1 MNCSGS
7 SNGYEV
13 HGGILI
19 NPCENP
25 PSIEFFVDI
34 PDLYVN
40 NWKRKFYHGDSFTL
54 TSNLGGE
61 LELQK
66 EKNKLILG
74 LSLHVIYGK
83 NGTHPLFPLLHFP
96 VKFPVF
102 QNVVFSVPGCLAFED
117 HVTQDHI
124 SVTPLPSPKSSV
136 LTSKGVIA
144 DQGNC
149 SITNSSCLENQICKQ
164 IDKLQP
170 NGVCVCISNYVRDDS
185 GNCVYNPAAET
196 TTKSP

>member
-1 MNCSGS
+1 MTVLFLLLVSWCHLIFCEDLSSRCSPWVTIEEELKRRDNHVNCIKNENCTGMNCSGN
-7 SNGYEV
+7 SNGYDV

-19 NPCENP
+19 NSCENP

-34 PDLYVN
+34 PNLYVN

-74 LSLHVIYGK
+74 LFLHVIYGK

-102 QNVVFSVPGCLAFED
+102 QNAVFTVPGCLAFED
-117 HVTQDHI
+117 HVTQDRI
-124 SVTPLPSPKSSV
+124 SVTLLPSTKSSV
-136 LTSKGVIA
+136 LTSRGKI
-144 DQGNC
+144 
-149 SITNSSCLENQICKQ
+149 
-164 IDKLQP
+164 
-170 NGVCVCISNYVRDDS
+170 
-185 GNCVYNPAAET
+185 
-196 TTKSP
+196 